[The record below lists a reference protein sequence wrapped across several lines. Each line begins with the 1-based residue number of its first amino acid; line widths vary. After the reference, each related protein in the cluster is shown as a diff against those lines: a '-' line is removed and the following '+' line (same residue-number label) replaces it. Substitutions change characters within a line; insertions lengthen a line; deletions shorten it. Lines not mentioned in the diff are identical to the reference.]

1 MFRIPY
7 AAMASSSDLL
17 SSAATRV
24 YATAY
29 ANGADDCCRP
39 YRGRTSVAVRTQMPT
54 LMREKRFRLTPASSS
69 TFWTDFLLSRA

>member
-17 SSAATRV
+17 SSAAARAC
-24 YATAY
+24 ATARAY
-29 ANGADDCCRP
+29 GADDLRRP
-39 YRGRTSVAVRTQMPT
+39 YRGRASVAVRTQMPT